1 MSSSSSSSS
10 RRVVKRAQYKDAA
23 RLKNPGIPGV
33 LTMVENKFVFK
44 PNDPTSTQTL
54 DVKFRHIK
62 GHKNTKEGSKQAPL
76 LNLSSSREV
85 KSYIFEFQSFPD
97 LHECRDFV
105 ANALSKASEAA
116 KTGPKKDGVTLPDEQ
131 LSAAEMELRMKL
143 LQEDSE
149 LQKLHMQFVISGVL
163 TESEFW
169 ATRKKLLD
177 GESRTKPKQRVGFK
191 NSMIL
196 DTKPTSDG
204 RMNKVTFNFTPEIKY
219 QIFALKPAVHQ
230 AFLELVPSKM
240 TAKDFWT
247 KYFRAEFLHSTK
259 NAAAIAAEAA
269 EDEELAIFLK
279 EDEILAREARQK
291 IRQVDPTLDMEAD
304 QGDDY
309 THLPDHGIFRDGSKD
324 ITELQNEQYRRT
336 LSQDLNRQG
345 AVVLQ
350 GRTVDG
356 DLEDPNNVAE
366 ALMRS
371 RQEPDESAVQE
382 RLDRITRMN
391 EIDDLR
397 EPRDH
402 RVAQL
407 CIKDPR
413 DYFDTQ
419 QANALKAL
427 DDSRIGTE
435 QKKCSMTTEE
445 AYGSLKES
453 ISKIKSIGLKNS
465 TVAPEIALMVLNG
478 LTQNIS
484 STKYQLGKNPRES
497 ILDSLPNKTK
507 EELLHHSMSIQEL
520 LRHFWSTYPI
530 TTAYLSTK
538 VGKLKDAMSQIYR
551 QLEEIKESD
560 FRHQVSLLV
569 RPMHQALD
577 AAFQHYESDLQK
589 RAATVARM
597 PNGNA

>member
-291 IRQVDPTLDMEAD
+291 LTKGMIIHIFLIMGSFVMVARTSLNYRMSNTGGLYHKTL
-304 QGDDY
+304 
-309 THLPDHGIFRDGSKD
+309 T
-324 ITELQNEQYRRT
+324 
-336 LSQDLNRQG
+336 
-345 AVVLQ
+345 
-350 GRTVDG
+350 DG

>member
-1 MSSSSSSSS
+1 MS
-10 RRVVKRAQYKDAA
+10 
-23 RLKNPGIPGV
+23 LN
-33 LTMVENKFVFK
+33 F
-44 PNDPTSTQTL
+44 TL
-54 DVKFRHIK
+54 H
-62 GHKNTKEGSKQAPL
+62 
-76 LNLSSSREV
+76 
-85 KSYIFEFQSFPD
+85 
-97 LHECRDFV
+97 
-105 ANALSKASEAA
+105 
-116 KTGPKKDGVTLPDEQ
+116 
-131 LSAAEMELRMKL
+131 
-143 LQEDSE
+143 SE

-177 GESRTKPKQRVGFK
+177 GESHTKPKQRVGFK

-279 EDEILAREARQK
+279 EDEILAREAHQK

-435 QKKCSMTTEE
+435 QKKCSITTEE

-560 FRHQVSLLV
+560 YSRPHLVGKGFVVVVIKESDFRHQVSLLV

-577 AAFQHYESDLQK
+577 AAFQHYESALQK
-589 RAATVARM
+589 RAATARM
-597 PNGNA
+597 PNGNAQEKVLP

>member
-1 MSSSSSSSS
+1 MWSLDILKVTKTP
-10 RRVVKRAQYKDAA
+10 RRDPSKHLCLISAA
-23 RLKNPGIPGV
+23 V
-33 LTMVENKFVFK
+33 
-44 PNDPTSTQTL
+44 
-54 DVKFRHIK
+54 
-62 GHKNTKEGSKQAPL
+62 
-76 LNLSSSREV
+76 V

-105 ANALSKASEAA
+105 GNALSKAAEAA
-116 KTGPKKDGVTLPDEQ
+116 KTAPKKDGVTLPDEQ

-149 LQKLHMQFVISGVL
+149 LQNLHMQFVISGVL

-177 GESRTKPKQRVGFK
+177 GDSRTKPKQRVGFK

-291 IRQVDPTLDMEAD
+291 IRRVDPTLDMEAD

-309 THLPDHGIFRDGSKD
+309 THLPDHGIFRDGGKD

-382 RLDRITRMN
+382 RLDRIARMN

-397 EPRDH
+397 EPHDH
-402 RVAQL
+402 PVAQL

-427 DDSRIGTE
+427 DESRIGTE

-484 STKYQLGKNPRES
+484 STKYQLGKNPREG
-497 ILDSLPNKTK
+497 ILDSLPNKMK

-577 AAFQHYESDLQK
+577 AAFQHYESNLQK
-589 RAATVARM
+589 RAATATM

>member
-54 DVKFRHIK
+54 DVEFRHIK
-62 GHKNTKEGSKQAPL
+62 GHKDTKEGSKQAPL

-177 GESRTKPKQRVGFK
+177 GESHTKPKQR
-191 NSMIL
+191 
-196 DTKPTSDG
+196 
-204 RMNKVTFNFTPEIKY
+204 
-219 QIFALKPAVHQ
+219 IFALKPAVHQ

-247 KYFRAEFLHSTK
+247 KYFRAEFLHRTK

-291 IRQVDPTLDMEAD
+291 IRRVDPTLDMEAD

-507 EELLHHSMSIQEL
+507 GELLHHSMSIQEL